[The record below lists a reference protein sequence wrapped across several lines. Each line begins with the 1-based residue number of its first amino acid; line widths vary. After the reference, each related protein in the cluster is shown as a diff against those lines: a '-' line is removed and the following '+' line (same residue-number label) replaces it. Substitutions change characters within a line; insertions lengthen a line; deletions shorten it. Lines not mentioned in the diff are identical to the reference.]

1 MASPLVVPVCLLTD
15 QMSLIDLEAVQA
27 HIASLISGFA
37 PTEKPLTVS
46 EIKDLVI
53 MMERRTAHKFTW
65 KQFVKS
71 SKIVEN
77 VFAILEGCY
86 SSIRLKSRN
95 ETSWKAARALGGRDT
110 LRWQEFKIRVIE
122 YLLTQGS
129 FNDGSGG
136 YRDFED
142 TADGCDEITWDAAC
156 YLLQHPE
163 WSAVPVKL

>member
-27 HIASLISGFA
+27 HIASLIKGFT
-37 PTEKPLTVS
+37 PTEKLLTVT

-53 MMERRTAHKFTW
+53 TMERRTAYKFTW

-77 VFAILEGCY
+77 VFAILEDCY
-86 SSIRLKSRN
+86 SSIRLKNRN
-95 ETSWKAARALGGRDT
+95 VTSWKAARALGGRDT
-110 LRWQEFKIRVIE
+110 LKWQEFKIRVIE
-122 YLLTQGS
+122 YLLRQGS
-129 FNDGSGG
+129 FIDGSGG

-142 TADGCDEITWDAAC
+142 TADGCDEITWNAAC
-156 YLLQHPE
+156 YLLEQPE
-163 WSAVPVKL
+163 WSPAN

>member
-37 PTEKPLTVS
+37 PTEKLLTIT

-53 MMERRTAHKFTW
+53 TMERRTAFKFSW
-65 KQFVKS
+65 KLFVKQ

-77 VFAILEGCY
+77 VFGILESCY

-95 ETSWKAARALGGRDT
+95 MTSWKAARALGGRDT
-110 LRWQEFKIRVIE
+110 LRWQKFKIRVIE

-142 TADGCDEITWDAAC
+142 TADGCDEITWDAAI
-156 YLLQHPE
+156 YLLENPE
-163 WSAVPVKL
+163 WTPVS

>member
-27 HIASLISGFA
+27 HIASLIKGFT
-37 PTEKPLTVS
+37 PTEKLLTVT

-53 MMERRTAHKFTW
+53 TMERRTAYKFTW
-65 KQFVKS
+65 KQFVES

-77 VFAILEGCY
+77 VFAILEDCY

-110 LRWQEFKIRVIE
+110 FRWQEFKIRVIE

-129 FNDGSGG
+129 FIDGSGG

-142 TADGCDEITWDAAC
+142 TADGCDEITWNAAC
-156 YLLQHPE
+156 YLLEQPE
-163 WSAVPVKL
+163 WSPSN

>member
-15 QMSLIDLEAVQA
+15 QMSLIDLEAVEV
-27 HIASLISGFA
+27 HIASLIKGFA
-37 PTEKPLTVS
+37 ATEKLLTIT

-53 MMERRTAHKFTW
+53 TMERRTAYKFTW
-65 KQFVKS
+65 KQFVKNS
-71 SKIVEN
+71 EIVEN
-77 VFAILEGCY
+77 VFGILEECY

-110 LRWQEFKIRVIE
+110 FRWQEFKIRVIE

-129 FNDGSGG
+129 FNNESGG

-163 WSAVPVKL
+163 WSPAN